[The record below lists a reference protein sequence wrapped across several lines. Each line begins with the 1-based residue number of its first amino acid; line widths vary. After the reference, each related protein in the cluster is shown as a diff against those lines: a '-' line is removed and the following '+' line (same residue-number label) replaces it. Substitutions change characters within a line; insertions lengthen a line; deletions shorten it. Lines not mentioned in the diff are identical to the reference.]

1 MMQRRNFFKLMALIA
16 PKWARAQAEKT
27 IDSGTMRE
35 LASVALPESLGRKR
49 TDKVADDFVKWIRD
63 YKEGVN
69 VAAGYG
75 HPRTQVV
82 PPNPSKLYPEQ
93 LRQLQ
98 TAFSNAGAA
107 AKRAVVERYIAEAG
121 LDRMPNRP
129 NGKHVA
135 SDLLAFFFSTSEGED
150 YLYGVAI
157 KRDECRGLDSSGKR
171 PASLT

>member
-35 LASVALPESLGRKR
+35 LAGVALPESLGRKR
-49 TDKVADDFVKWIRD
+49 TDKVADDFVQWIRD

-69 VAAGYG
+69 IASGYG
-75 HPRTQVV
+75 NPRTQVV

-93 LRQLQ
+93 LRQLKA
-98 TAFSNAGAA
+98 AFANADAA
-107 AKRAVVERYIAEAG
+107 AKRAAVERAIAEAG

-135 SDLLAFFFSTSEGED
+135 SDLLAHFFSTSEGED

-157 KRDECRGLDSSGKR
+157 KRDECRGLDSSSKR
-171 PASLT
+171 PASIT